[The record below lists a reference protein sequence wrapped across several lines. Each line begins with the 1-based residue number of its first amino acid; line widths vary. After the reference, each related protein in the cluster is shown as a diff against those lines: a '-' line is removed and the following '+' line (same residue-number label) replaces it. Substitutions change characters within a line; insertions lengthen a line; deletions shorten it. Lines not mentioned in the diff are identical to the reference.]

1 MMTRKIPLVL
11 LFAIGLAA
19 AFAQDAQAPGK
30 RWWSHVQFL
39 ADDSLEGRLT
49 GTAGYQKAA
58 DYVAGRFKVYGLQ
71 PAGTQGFFQPVKF
84 DVQRV
89 IAAESSVRL
98 LKSGSPEEINLGEDA
113 ILGSRLPQPES
124 IEAPLVFA
132 GYGLHIPEANYDD
145 FKDLDIRGKI
155 IVYING
161 GPSDIAGPLKANARA
176 PQEFVKFI
184 ESRGA
189 VGTLAIANPKSMD
202 IPWPRIALSASQPG
216 MRLDD
221 LTLQDSK
228 KPMFTASLNPAHA
241 DKLFAGSGHTFSE
254 LLALADTGSP
264 LPRFALPTKLQ
275 ATVRTRKEVVE
286 SPNIVGVFPG
296 TDPQLKKEYVVFS
309 AHLDHLGVGEPVNG
323 DKIYNGAMDNASG
336 VASMLEVAESL
347 HESHARLKRSV
358 LFVVV
363 CAEEKGLLGSRY
375 FAARPT
381 VPAREIVADLN
392 TDMFLP
398 IVPLNYLVVYGGEE
412 STLGDDIQAVAAPL
426 DVRII
431 ADRQPNRN
439 VFIRSD
445 QYNFIRAGVPSIMP
459 AIGNTAGSPEEK
471 EQAEWLA
478 NRYHAPSDD
487 VNQPVDLIAAAKF
500 NRLMLNLTER
510 IADEDSRPAWKD
522 TSFFRRFSMG
532 TR

>member
-1 MMTRKIPLVL
+1 
-11 LFAIGLAA
+11 
-19 AFAQDAQAPGK
+19 
-30 RWWSHVQFL
+30 
-39 ADDSLEGRLT
+39 
-49 GTAGYQKAA
+49 
-58 DYVAGRFKVYGLQ
+58 
-71 PAGTQGFFQPVKF
+71 
-84 DVQRV
+84 
-89 IAAESSVRL
+89 
-98 LKSGSPEEINLGEDA
+98 
-113 ILGSRLPQPES
+113 
-124 IEAPLVFA
+124 
-132 GYGLHIPEANYDD
+132 
-145 FKDLDIRGKI
+145 
-155 IVYING
+155 
-161 GPSDIAGPLKANARA
+161 
-176 PQEFVKFI
+176 
-184 ESRGA
+184 
-189 VGTLAIANPKSMD
+189 
-202 IPWPRIALSASQPG
+202 
-216 MRLDD
+216 
-221 LTLQDSK
+221 
-228 KPMFTASLNPAHA
+228 
-241 DKLFAGSGHTFSE
+241 
-254 LLALADTGSP
+254 
-264 LPRFALPTKLQ
+264 
-275 ATVRTRKEVVE
+275 
-286 SPNIVGVFPG
+286 
-296 TDPQLKKEYVVFS
+296 LKKEYVVFS